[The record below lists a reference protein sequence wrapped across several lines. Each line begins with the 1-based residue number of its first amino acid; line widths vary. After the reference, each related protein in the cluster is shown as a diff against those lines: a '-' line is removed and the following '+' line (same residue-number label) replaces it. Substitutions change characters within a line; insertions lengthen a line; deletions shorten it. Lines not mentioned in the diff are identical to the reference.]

1 MHAIV
6 PMTAARA
13 DGDLVR
19 RLSVPDQ
26 AFCRRRLFGRQFQGA
41 IRRTLARVTVEIVKR
56 SDQAKDFVVL
66 PKR

>member
-1 MHAIV
+1 LFGAFPFLI
-6 PMTAARA
+6 RLFA
-13 DGDLVR
+13 DGGYR
-19 RLSVPDQ
+19 
-26 AFCRRRLFGRQFQGA
+26 GRQFQGV